1 MNLAVFKALDDDALA
16 ALASKGLLRRA
27 QKDLEHAAPERRDET
42 DAQAVLFFVAENV
55 YVSMPAS
62 GPQQAH
68 CSCPAGSRCRHIL
81 AAALFLRDLASK
93 SAAPAPISSS
103 SPTPSQTNHVD
114 RAKSAPTDISPAPS
128 LPLSPSPSPSPQLLS
143 LAAAELQKWAGRT
156 LYRQGQDDLTA
167 GLECTIEEAP
177 ELILFRFPAYNV
189 VVRWIAGA
197 GLEGMICSCK
207 QLHTCRHRV
216 AAVLAYQRRHTAPG
230 VAPAPDTVGRAAER
244 ATDVPANRGEV
255 LQASERLLVE
265 IVAVG
270 FNRLSGNTE
279 GRLQTLADHV
289 AWLNNRDVRADT
301 HHLLR
306 DAART
311 YALVTALR
319 RAGNAPAALIGEQRS
334 RYFDVGMLE
343 LVGLGA
349 QQWRTRSGY
358 TGLTVFFW
366 DVQSARWATWTD
378 ARPVYYVSIKFDPR
392 EHYRHGQAWSGGTT
406 PLTLSRSRVRLMNA
420 RRNLDYRLS
429 SHRECQVLTAQPI
442 DPPGAPDLPGL
453 SRVQYGDWSALGQ
466 RLAAVAAGG
475 LLEREALTD
484 LVIVTPERWEAGEY
498 DELHQCLLRPVSD
511 KAGRVL
517 MLTLPHETAWE
528 FAVDTLAKWEPRR
541 QGTWGILGR
550 ARLAESGLE
559 VTPISLLNRAQ
570 AQAGADGTDRLVV
583 NITLDAEG
591 PAATP
596 LSGTANETETATP
609 PAPPPDEE
617 LPEEDEEE
625 EQGAVG
631 ADAGSAVTLALD
643 ACATDLTYVAEVG
656 SMAGRAEH
664 ARNLG
669 AGAERLRQLGL
680 TTCADALTALAG
692 ALASSQHTLQ
702 ADPLHTA
709 ALLLRAHYVLHLAFS
724 QAAVSAGLASVL
736 RS

>member
-1 MNLAVFKALDDDALA
+1 
-16 ALASKGLLRRA
+16 
-27 QKDLEHAAPERRDET
+27 
-42 DAQAVLFFVAENV
+42 
-55 YVSMPAS
+55 
-62 GPQQAH
+62 
-68 CSCPAGSRCRHIL
+68 
-81 AAALFLRDLASK
+81 
-93 SAAPAPISSS
+93 
-103 SPTPSQTNHVD
+103 VD
-114 RAKSAPTDISPAPS
+114 
-128 LPLSPSPSPSPQLLS
+128 
-143 LAAAELQKWAGRT
+143 LQKWAGRT
-156 LYRQGQDDLTA
+156 LYRQGQDDLTG

-216 AAVLAYQRRHTAPG
+216 AAVLAYQRRHAGPG
-230 VAPAPDTVGRAAER
+230 ETPAFDAAGRAVAGN
-244 ATDVPANRGEV
+244 AADMPANRGEV
-255 LQASERLLVE
+255 LQASEKLLVE

-270 FNRLSGNTE
+270 CNRLSGNAE
-279 GRLQTLADHV
+279 GRLQTLAVSARSANLPRLERALRTLADHV
-289 AWLNNRDVRADT
+289 AWLNNRDVRADA

-319 RAGNAPAALIGEQRS
+319 RTDNAPAALIGEQRS

-343 LVGLGA
+343 LAGLGA

-366 DVQSARWATWTD
+366 DVQSARWTTWTD
-378 ARPVYYVSIKFDPR
+378 ARPMYYGSIKFDPR
-392 EHYRHGQAWSGGTT
+392 EHYQHGQAWSGGTA
-406 PLTLSRSRVRLMNA
+406 PQTLSHSRVRLMNA
-420 RRNLDYRLS
+420 RRNLDFRLS
-429 SHRECQVLTAQPI
+429 SHRECRVLMTQPI
-442 DPPGAPDLPGL
+442 DPLGAPDLPGL
-453 SRVQYGDWSALGQ
+453 KRVQFGDWSALGQ
-466 RLAAVAAGG
+466 HLAAVTAGG

-498 DELHQCLLRPVSD
+498 DELHQFLRRPVRD
-511 KAGRVL
+511 RAGRAL
-517 MLTLPHETAWE
+517 MLILPHETGWE

-559 VTPISLLNRAQ
+559 LTPISLLNQVQ
-570 AQAGADGTDRLVV
+570 AQAGADRLVV
-583 NITLDAEG
+583 NITLDADLNAEG
-591 PAATP
+591 PLAPQPA
-596 LSGTANETETATP
+596 GTANETETATP

-617 LPEEDEEE
+617 LPDEDEEE
-625 EQGAVG
+625 EPGAVG
-631 ADAGSAVTLALD
+631 AGAGSAVTRALD

-680 TTCADALTALAG
+680 TSCADALTALAG